1 MAIHD
6 MSPEEIQNAIDTGY
20 RAAAIVFKSAVEVL
34 EERYGKEEAHQVADE
49 IVRRKAQAAG
59 EIATS
64 KFGKGGFDNLTEAH
78 KAGFPNI
85 NILEFSPTRY
95 VIRDNR
101 CPIVEAWRQAGLSD
115 ARIKE
120 LGDLYCWGDL
130 YFAQVFNP
138 KIQLEFQGRLAE
150 GKLFCQ
156 WAFTLD
162 PD

>member
-1 MAIHD
+1 MAIQD

-20 RAAAIVFKSAVEVL
+20 RTAAIVFKSAVEVL
-34 EERYGKEEAHQVADE
+34 EERYGKEEARQVADE

-95 VIRDNR
+95 VIRDSR
-101 CPIVEAWRQAGLSD
+101 CPIVDAWRQAGLSD
-115 ARIKE
+115 KRIKE

-150 GKLFCQ
+150 GKPFCQ